1 MSLSLDK
8 LYVKHWVR
16 KNATNVKEF
25 MKDKKIA
32 KLDIVMYY
40 VNIEDSIHYNA
51 IKTSSYLIYKEYIT
65 SAEQKEH
72 SVEKFKNL
80 KENWDLEKM
89 DKINIQFEFG
99 LPSITDGVHRLS
111 LYKHSTNKNTISS
124 KYLNII
130 YPQSIV
136 DKISNALKATTQ
148 TVHYNGWS
156 NSRLIHGY
164 HSFNIYNICFTGQ
177 RNPIERLDIMRKHYN
192 FEDKYVLDL
201 GCNTGGM
208 LFHLTEIKKGFGA
221 DFDQK
226 CIDACNL
233 IKENMLIYEHLSFG
247 KYDLNT
253 DDISQIFKDEK
264 PDIVFLLSL
273 GSWIKNW
280 PALYSL
286 VLKNTKTIILET
298 NNSQEG
304 KAQLDLFEKANC
316 KLELISSSSND
327 DVTKNYGR
335 QAYIITVPSST

>member
-1 MSLSLDK
+1 MSLSLDNI
-8 LYVKHWVR
+8 YVKHWVR
-16 KNATNVKEF
+16 KSATNVKEF
-25 MKDKKIA
+25 MKDKKLA
-32 KLDIVMYY
+32 HLDLVMHYI
-40 VNIEDSIHYNA
+40 NIEDSIHYNA
-51 IKTSSYLIYKEYIT
+51 VTTSSYLIYKEYIT
-65 SAEQKEH
+65 SSEQKEH
-72 SVEKFKNL
+72 SVEKFKDL
-80 KENWDLEKM
+80 KETWAIEKM
-89 DKINIQFEFG
+89 DKIKIQFEFN
-99 LPSITDGVHRLS
+99 LPCITDGVHRAV
-111 LYKHSTNKNTISS
+111 LYKLLTKNSRISS
-124 KYLNII
+124 KYLSIT
-130 YPQSIV
+130 YPKSIV
-136 DKISNALKATTQ
+136 DKIGAALKNTTQ

-156 NSRLIHGY
+156 NSRLIYGY

-177 RNPIERLDIMRKHYN
+177 RNPNERLDIMRKHYN

-233 IKENMLIYEHLSFG
+233 IKDNMLIYDHLCFE

-253 DDISQIFKDEK
+253 DDISPIFKDEK

-298 NNSQEG
+298 NNSHEG
-304 KAQLDLFEKANC
+304 KAQLELFEKANC
-316 KLELISSSSND
+316 KVELISSSSND
-327 DVTKNYGR
+327 DITKNYGR
-335 QAYIITVPSST
+335 QTYIITV